1 MIELPRDAAGQAAC
15 GYSGRPLLAVC
26 PCGRRRTVP
35 FRLLKTDFGD
45 ATPIYGRRYRC
56 KACQGSEVT
65 LYAFDDWNEFAR
77 IRDELRPSPEPMKR
91 HSTPSRDGPA
101 PEPYL

>member
-1 MIELPRDAAGQAAC
+1 MIELPRDATGHAAC

-26 PCGRRRTVP
+26 SCGRRRTIP
-35 FRLLKTDFGD
+35 FRLLKADFGD

-56 KACQGSEVT
+56 TACQSSEVT
-65 LYAFDDWNEFAR
+65 LFVFDDLSEFAR
-77 IRDELRPSPEPMKR
+77 IRNELRPPPEPMKW

-101 PEPYL
+101 PEPWL